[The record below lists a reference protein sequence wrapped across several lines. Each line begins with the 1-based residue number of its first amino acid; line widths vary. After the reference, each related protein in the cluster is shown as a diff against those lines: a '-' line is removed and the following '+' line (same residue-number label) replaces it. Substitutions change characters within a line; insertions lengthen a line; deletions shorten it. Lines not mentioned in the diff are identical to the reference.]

1 MNYRELMNLFLDFG
15 EAMMSAGGE
24 ISRTEDSIAR
34 MGMAYGAIK
43 TNVFAI
49 TSSIVVT
56 MTFKD
61 GVQHTQTRRVLTSSS
76 TDFQKLEALNSLSRK
91 CSEKAIPANELKK
104 EIEEINRKSVGNFN
118 LYLGSILAAGG
129 FAMFFGGNVFD
140 AVFAAIFAVLICF
153 MQQKVA
159 PVFPNKVLFYFVCAL
174 ITGFGIHFFAD
185 FIPLL
190 NSDKIIIGDI
200 MLLIPGI
207 AITNAVRN
215 MLIGDTISGV
225 TRLAE
230 CLIWAGALACGF
242 MITIM

>member
-1 MNYRELMNLFLDFG
+1 MNYSKLLDLFLDFG

-24 ISRTEDSIAR
+24 ISRTEDSINR
-34 MGMAYGAIK
+34 MGKAYGAVK

-56 MTFKD
+56 MTFED
-61 GVQHTQTRRVLTSSS
+61 GTELTQTRRILTSSS

-91 CSEKAIPANELKK
+91 CSEMPVAPEMLKK
-104 EIEEINRKSVGNFN
+104 EIENRNNKAVGSFN
-118 LYLGSILAAGG
+118 LYFGSILAAGG
-129 FAMFFGGNVFD
+129 FAVFFGGNVFD
-140 AVFAAIFAVLICF
+140 GIVAALFAVLICF
-153 MQQKVA
+153 MQIKVA
-159 PVFPNKVLFYFVCAL
+159 PFFPNKVLFYFICAL
-174 ITGFGIHFFAD
+174 ITGFGIRFVTGNLPD
-185 FIPLL
+185 L
-190 NSDKIIIGDI
+190 NSDKIMIGDI

-207 AITNAVRN
+207 AITTAVRN